1 MAVVSSERFI
11 DSLLTTME
19 RRQEQRDTQ
28 AREETARLAA
38 SVIAPARTG
47 LTTGK
52 TTTLE
57 GAV

>member
-1 MAVVSSERFI
+1 MALVSSERFI
-11 DSLLTTME
+11 DGLLTAME
-19 RRQEQRDTQ
+19 RRQELRHTQ
-28 AREETARLAA
+28 ARQEAERLAA
-38 SVIAPARTG
+38 SVIAPARAG